1 MTHAC
6 PPPPE
11 RRLPLAEQVHP
22 GFGGARLEKDGKTAA
37 YLSQGATGY
46 VAEERAA
53 REPEH
58 EWTLVIEG
66 PLSGATYRREGEND
80 WVLVETNGGF
90 A

>member
-11 RRLPLAEQVHP
+11 RRLPLGEQVHP
-22 GFGGARLEKDGKTAA
+22 GFGGARLEKDGKTVAMLA
-37 YLSQGATGY
+37 QGATGRA
-46 VAEERAA
+46 VEDRAA
-53 REPEH
+53 ADPGH

-66 PLSGATYRREGEND
+66 PLSGAIYRREGEND